1 MIQISDTG
9 GCEMRL
15 IRSGVAEYYSY
26 SDIKSVSP
34 YKNANG
40 EFIII
45 FNFINESRDSTL
57 RVPLAL
63 IDNQPTWTDIN
74 LALTDI
80 KDWMG
85 ACNSTAN
92 LATEATLLN
101 VETNTLNTANNT
113 AAANRT
119 ANVRRYLNVT
129 ATIVRPYSFSVA
141 NVGAANGTVLTNTLK
156 PNEIINFDAGALN
169 NIFQNITLDATGT
182 EFLVTWVD

>member
-74 LALTDI
+74 LAITDI
-80 KDWMG
+80 QSWMG
-85 ACNSTAN
+85 GCNSTGG
-92 LATEATLLN
+92 LATEATLQS
-101 VETNTLNTANNT
+101 VQTDTTGIVLNTTPAS
-113 AAANRT
+113 RT
-119 ANVRRYLNVT
+119 ANIRRYVGAGSIT
-129 ATIVRPYSFSVA
+129 RPYSFSIA
-141 NVGAANGTVLTNTLK
+141 NVGAANGTVLTHTLK
-156 PNEIINFDAGALN
+156 PNEIINYDAGALN
-169 NIFQNITLDATGT
+169 NEFQVITFDATGT